1 MLKFLMVYFPWVEQ
15 RINKLHAEL
24 NLNTYL
30 EIGLGTGD
38 TFNRVLIPN
47 KVGVDLRKTPQV
59 PDHEH
64 MSSDEYFKK
73 NWDAPTKFDLIFIDG
88 CHRIEYAYRDFI
100 NSIRFSHEKT
110 IWIIDDTVPRD
121 AFSAMRD
128 PEEAVALRKRITGSD
143 NPGWHGDTYK
153 LVWMIKAFH
162 HHFKLMTIE
171 DSEWKQTFL
180 FQQTGGSNFNM
191 DLIDIANLSYTDILL
206 RDHEYN
212 YASEEA
218 VLAACIN
225 FVKSY

>member
-1 MLKFLMVYFPWVEQ
+1 MYFPWIEQ
-15 RINKLHAEL
+15 RVNKLHEAL
-24 NLNTYL
+24 NLKTYL

-38 TFNRVLIPN
+38 TYNRVNIPY
-47 KVGVDLRKTPQV
+47 KVGVDIRMTPEV
-59 PDHEH
+59 IGHEH

-73 NWDAPTKFDLIFIDG
+73 NWDNPIKFDIIFIDG
-88 CHRIEYAYRDFI
+88 CHRVEYVYRDFI

-153 LVWMIKAFH
+153 LVWLIKSFH
-162 HHFKLMTIE
+162 HHFKIMTIN

-180 FQQTGGSNFNM
+180 FQQAGASNFYM
-191 DLIDIANLSYTDILL
+191 DLTDIAHLSYTDALL
-206 RDHEYN
+206 RDREYN
-212 YASEEA
+212 LMNEETI
-218 VLAACIN
+218 LSTCIN
-225 FVKSY
+225 FAKS